1 MKPRFSLTAVALAA
15 ATLPVL
21 AGAASTVVPAQ
32 PSSFDP
38 VNLRMTVDSCTYV
51 PATVRVAAAGTTL
64 RVTQQ
69 PNACLVPGTP
79 QRVDVRLGTLAAGD
93 YQVEV
98 FASPAGNGAPT
109 ETLRFSVTERAEA
122 AVFPPIPRPL
132 TDYSGVWWS
141 ENESGWGLSIHQ
153 APSNVVFGAG
163 FVYAGNNQPLWF
175 TLQGGQ
181 WSSAT
186 RWTGTLYLT
195 TGPSFSSP
203 DFDPR
208 LVLIQAAGQAT
219 LDFTNEPVNGRASLT
234 YIVNNIPVT
243 KTITRMV
250 F

>member
-1 MKPRFSLTAVALAA
+1 MKPRFPLTAVALAT
-15 ATLPVL
+15 ATLPLV
-21 AGAASTVVPAQ
+21 AAASTVVPAQ
-32 PSSFDP
+32 PASFDP

-51 PATVRVAAAGTTL
+51 PATVRVAATGTTL

-79 QRVDVRLGTLAAGD
+79 QVVDVRLGTLAPGD
-93 YQVEV
+93 YHVEV
-98 FASPAGNGAPT
+98 YASAATHGPPA
-109 ETLRFSVTERAEA
+109 ETLRFSVAERPEA
-122 AVFPPIPRPL
+122 AVFPPLPRPL

-141 ENESGWGLSIHQ
+141 ESESGWGLSIHQ
-153 APSNVVFGAG
+153 APNHVVFGAG

-181 WSSAT
+181 WTSAT

-219 LDFTNEPVNGRASLT
+219 LDFTGTPANGQATLA
-234 YIVNNIPVT
+234 YNVNNIPVT
-243 KTITRMV
+243 KTISRMA